1 MPVIDHIFKN
11 EPLKRCFKLR
21 CALVRCQWPMDIKIM
36 SFVSLISLS
45 ARTVQCAWATLNRIC
60 LSTCGAPEKWRR
72 WINNPF
78 FSPDKLLKLIR
89 NARGKKRITTTQ
101 KGSFMN
107 EIDLAKVFNVCVW
120 VCVCMCT
127 VRLHWF
133 LHFFLLCILDSLQAL
148 HKILEPKSI
157 IPLHFVAESLR
168 LIDCDSSSVAFVI
181 WQLINWR
188 VSAKCMQK
196 STTCNTLRMKIL
208 LHFALEFFYDFNSR
222 WGCHTYFIR

>member
-1 MPVIDHIFKN
+1 
-11 EPLKRCFKLR
+11 
-21 CALVRCQWPMDIKIM
+21 M

-78 FSPDKLLKLIR
+78 FSPDKLLMLIR
-89 NARGKKRITTTQ
+89 SAREKKKRIATTQ

-107 EIDLAKVFNVCVW
+107 EIDLAKVFNVCICVW
-120 VCVCMCT
+120 VYCVYMCA

-133 LHFFLLCILDSLQAL
+133 LHFILLCILDSLQAL

-157 IPLHFVAESLR
+157 IP
-168 LIDCDSSSVAFVI
+168 CAFCCRKFE
-181 WQLINWR
+181 INWLWQFKR
-188 VSAKCMQK
+188 CICNLTVDKLARERKMYAKIGHM
-196 STTCNTLRMKIL
+196 
-208 LHFALEFFYDFNSR
+208 
-222 WGCHTYFIR
+222 